1 MASNGVPI
9 LAQALQAHLSRK
21 HQARMWEANQEQENE
36 ARALQQANQQQQW
49 GRQDQYRQEDMAR
62 ALEEREMRR
71 AMEQQ
76 GMAREDQRWS
86 ADKEMQRVRM
96 QQEKELAAA
105 RIEADKLGR
114 EYEWGKRADIAR
126 DAEKGRDTRH
136 KTPRPASPGRSGAG
150 PKQAAPKDPKPGIL
164 RAIAER
170 ERILSAYRAPTFQ
183 EVPNSPETARRR
195 AEAQRLDEEINALKQ
210 EYTALTTGM
219 TPDAPEAPPP
229 DQTGDAPPAPPSSG
243 KKRKL

>member
-49 GRQDQYRQEDMAR
+49 GRQDKFRQEDMAR
-62 ALEEREMRR
+62 ALEDREMRR

-86 ADKEMQRVRM
+86 ADKEMQRARM

-114 EYEWGKRADIAR
+114 EYEWNKREGIAR

-136 KTPRPASPGRSGAG
+136 NTPRPASPGRPKSSADKG
-150 PKQAAPKDPKPGIL
+150 PPRDHLTEKRLGLLTSEQNNL
-164 RAIAER
+164 RSNLARLEM
-170 ERILSAYRAPTFQ
+170 
-183 EVPNSPETARRR
+183 VPNWQAQPELVARK
-195 AEAQRLDEEINALKQ
+195 EAWTNRLDALQ
-210 EYTALTTGM
+210 REYTALVTAPQAPAKDKPGTT
-219 TPDAPEAPPP
+219 PPP
-229 DQTGDAPPAPPSSG
+229 DATPPPEDEDY
-243 KKRKL
+243 